1 MTVKLIVDSACDIQA
16 SEAEKLGIIVLPL
29 IVRFD
34 QTEYEDG
41 LTLTHE
47 DFYKKLNESDN
58 LPTTSQLAPAAF
70 AKVFEEVSAAND
82 TAVVITVS
90 AKLSGTYQSA
100 MIAASEY
107 QNIFVVDSA
116 NVCIGERI
124 LVERALALRE
134 EQLSAEQI
142 AEKLNEEKQHVV
154 LFALLDTLIYLKKG
168 GRISPTTAFAGELL
182 SVKPLVSVEEGE
194 VKLIGKA
201 RGMKKGNRLLNEK
214 IAQSGG
220 IDFGSP
226 FSLAYSGLSRE
237 RLDEYLTDSADL
249 WTAAGTDPLPIATV
263 GSVIGTHVGP
273 NGIAVAFFHK

>member
-47 DFYKKLNESDN
+47 DFYKKLSESDN

-273 NGIAVAFFHK
+273 NGIAVAFFDK

>member
-16 SEAEKLGIIVLPL
+16 SEAEKLGVIVLPL

-47 DFYKKLNESDN
+47 DFYKKLSESDN

-100 MIAASEY
+100 LIAASEY

-142 AEKLNEEKQHVV
+142 AEKLNVEKQHIV
-154 LFALLDTLIYLKKG
+154 LYALLDTLVYLKKG

-182 SVKPLVSVEEGE
+182 SVKPLVSLEEGE

-214 IAQSGG
+214 IAQSGS
-220 IDFGSP
+220 IDFESP

>member
-47 DFYKKLNESDN
+47 DFYKKLSESDN

-107 QNIFVVDSA
+107 PHIFVVDSA

-142 AEKLNEEKQHVV
+142 AEKLNEEKQHIV

>member
-47 DFYKKLNESDN
+47 DFYKKLSESDN

-142 AEKLNEEKQHVV
+142 AEKLNEEKQHIV

>member
-16 SEAEKLGIIVLPL
+16 SEAEKLGVIVLPL

-47 DFYKKLNESDN
+47 DFYKKLSESDN

-70 AKVFEEVSAAND
+70 SKVFEEVSAAND

-100 MIAASEY
+100 LIAASEY

-116 NVCIGERI
+116 NVCVGERI
-124 LVERALALRE
+124 LVERALALRD

-142 AEKLNEEKQHVV
+142 AEKLNKEKQHIV
-154 LFALLDTLIYLKKG
+154 LYALLDTLVYLKKG

-182 SVKPLVSVEEGE
+182 SVKPLISIEEGE

-220 IDFGSP
+220 IDFESP

-237 RLDEYLTDSADL
+237 RLDEYLADSADL
-249 WTAAGTDPLPIATV
+249 WTEAGTDSLPIATV

>member
-107 QNIFVVDSA
+107 QNIFVVDSN

-142 AEKLNEEKQHVV
+142 AEKLNEEKQRVV

>member
-1 MTVKLIVDSACDIQA
+1 M
-16 SEAEKLGIIVLPL
+16 
-29 IVRFD
+29 
-34 QTEYEDG
+34 QTEEN
-41 LTLTHE
+41 
-47 DFYKKLNESDN
+47 K
-58 LPTTSQLAPAAF
+58 
-70 AKVFEEVSAAND
+70 
-82 TAVVITVS
+82 
-90 AKLSGTYQSA
+90 
-100 MIAASEY
+100 Y

-220 IDFGSP
+220 NNF
-226 FSLAYSGLSRE
+226 
-237 RLDEYLTDSADL
+237 
-249 WTAAGTDPLPIATV
+249 
-263 GSVIGTHVGP
+263 
-273 NGIAVAFFHK
+273 

>member
-1 MTVKLIVDSACDIQA
+1 V
-16 SEAEKLGIIVLPL
+16 IIFLPR

-47 DFYKKLNESDN
+47 DFYKKLSESDN

-142 AEKLNEEKQHVV
+142 AEKLGQE
-154 LFALLDTLIYLKKG
+154 LYLDFE
-168 GRISPTTAFAGELL
+168 A
-182 SVKPLVSVEEGE
+182 
-194 VKLIGKA
+194 
-201 RGMKKGNRLLNEK
+201 
-214 IAQSGG
+214 AQSWYMAKLVNAYYL
-220 IDFGSP
+220 FG
-226 FSLAYSGLSRE
+226 LGLRQE
-237 RLDEYLTDSADL
+237 IISAL
-249 WTAAGTDPLPIATV
+249 QPKV
-263 GSVIGTHVGP
+263 S
-273 NGIAVAFFHK
+273 

>member
-16 SEAEKLGIIVLPL
+16 SKAEKLGIIVLPL

-47 DFYKKLNESDN
+47 DFYKKLSESDN

>member
-142 AEKLNEEKQHVV
+142 AEKLNEEKQHIV

>member
-107 QNIFVVDSA
+107 QNIFVVDSN

>member
-47 DFYKKLNESDN
+47 DFYKKLSESDN

-107 QNIFVVDSA
+107 QNIFVVDST

-201 RGMKKGNRLLNEK
+201 RGMKKGNRLLSEK

>member
-47 DFYKKLNESDN
+47 DFYKKLSESDN

-214 IAQSGG
+214 IAQNGG

>member
-47 DFYKKLNESDN
+47 DFYKKLSESDN

-107 QNIFVVDSA
+107 QNIFVVDSN

-201 RGMKKGNRLLNEK
+201 RGMKKGNRLLSEK

>member
-47 DFYKKLNESDN
+47 DFYKKLSESDN

-201 RGMKKGNRLLNEK
+201 RGMKKGNRLLSEK